1 MDDRF
6 PFPYQ
11 IACVVLTGLFVL
23 AFSISRE
30 PRSWRRLFQTR
41 IAKNATISVNRNKYL
56 DENLKKYSM
65 IVAMTF
71 LVADVACFV
80 VGVTSPLRQRQEQMT
95 PEERN
100 RVEEMQR
107 LQGNRPASSQSRT
120 SLP

>member
-41 IAKNATISVNRNKYL
+41 IAKSATISVNRNKYL
-56 DENLKKYSM
+56 DETLKKYSM
-65 IVAMTF
+65 IVAMTL

>member
-1 MDDRF
+1 MDERF
-6 PFPYQ
+6 PFPFQ

-41 IAKNATISVNRNKYL
+41 IAKSAAISVNRNKYL
-56 DENLKKYSM
+56 DETLKKYSM

-80 VGVTSPLRQRQEQMT
+80 IGVTAPLRQRQEQMS

-100 RVEEMQR
+100 RIEEMQR

>member
-11 IACVVLTGLFVL
+11 IACLVLTCLFVL
-23 AFSISRE
+23 AFTVSRE

-41 IAKNATISVNRNKYL
+41 MSKSTEISVNRNKYL

-65 IVAMTF
+65 IIAMIF
-71 LVADVACFV
+71 LVADVTCFV
-80 VGVTSPLRQRQEQMT
+80 VGVTSPLRQRLEQMT

-100 RVEEMQR
+100 RVEEMKR
-107 LQGNRPASSQSRT
+107 IQGNRPGSQGRT
-120 SLP
+120 TLP

>member
-6 PFPYQ
+6 PVSYQ
-11 IACVVLTGLFVL
+11 LACLVLTGLFVL

-41 IAKNATISVNRNKYL
+41 IAHSAEISVNRNKYL
-56 DENLKKYSM
+56 DEVIKKYCM
-65 IVAMTF
+65 IIAMIL

-80 VGVTSPLRQRQEQMT
+80 LGVTSPIRQRLEQMT

-100 RVEEMQR
+100 RIEEMQR
-107 LQGNRPASSQSRT
+107 LQGNRPGGGSRAT
-120 SLP
+120 LP